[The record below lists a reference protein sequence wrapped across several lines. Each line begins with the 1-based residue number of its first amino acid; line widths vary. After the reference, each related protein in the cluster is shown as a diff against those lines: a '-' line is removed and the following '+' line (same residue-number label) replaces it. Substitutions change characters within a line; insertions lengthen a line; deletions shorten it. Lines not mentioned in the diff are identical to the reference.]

1 MIRGRYLPRLNRD
14 ETLVIA
20 ASAVRA
26 MDYGFLAVFLGVY
39 LGLLG
44 YTVFEAGLV
53 FSSIMAGGALSNIV
67 VAWRGDA
74 IGRKR
79 MLVFMSGLMVLGGV
93 LYPFVTASWLL
104 VLIGLFAMTSSTGG
118 DRTAFL
124 SVDMAILSQTSSVS
138 RRTVVFG
145 WYDVIGLGAKALGTL
160 LIAVP
165 PLLQSQL
172 DMGEIASFK
181 AMFGVYCVIAF
192 AGMLLYGQLSPHAE
206 ATQPDDPSDRRMS
219 KGSRNLI
226 LRLTA
231 LFSLDAMGGG
241 FMVRG
246 FISYWFVSRFG
257 ISPTS
262 VAGIFFTGQM
272 LTAVSVMLAA
282 SVASRIGLI
291 NTVVLTQFV
300 SNLFMVAMAL
310 TGNLWAAIAMF
321 WGRELANDMDVP
333 TRQSYTMAIVPPEAR
348 TATAGVTN
356 LGRNLAQT
364 VSPGVGGYVAQITFL
379 GAPLLIGSGIKLVYD
394 AALYVSFRN
403 VKAAGRSRY
412 GGCGPA

>member
-300 SNLFMVAMAL
+300 SKPLHGCDGTNRQLVGRHCHVLGERASQRHGRPYQAVL
-310 TGNLWAAIAMF
+310 YDGNRATGGQDRDRRSNKPGPQPRPDGQS
-321 WGRELANDMDVP
+321 GRRRIRRADHLPGSPASNREWDK
-333 TRQSYTMAIVPPEAR
+333 
-348 TATAGVTN
+348 AGV
-356 LGRNLAQT
+356 
-364 VSPGVGGYVAQITFL
+364 
-379 GAPLLIGSGIKLVYD
+379 
-394 AALYVSFRN
+394 
-403 VKAAGRSRY
+403 
-412 GGCGPA
+412 